1 MTNNVLKFKCK
12 YTVISRNKSH
22 SQPITQL
29 TVDNL
34 PMEQLQ
40 SYMQVPIG
48 VGLPTLTW
56 SVPLENVCQ
65 RARRQIGVKV
75 LCLFKQLNTIT
86 TLYLV
91 CSTSYRVCCASLGH
105 TPTGAY
111 YEKVCTESLHRKC
124 DMDYDSLLNYCE
136 VPTLVSSIKA
146 VVVISARSFM
156 ATLCFS

>member
-1 MTNNVLKFKCK
+1 MALYADYIMLYCLIYIYTPADYSLVQQDIDDICPWMTNNVLKFKCK

-56 SVPLENVCQ
+56 SVPVENVCQ
-65 RARRQIGVKV
+65 RARRQIGVEV

-91 CSTSYRVCCASLGH
+91 
-105 TPTGAY
+105 
-111 YEKVCTESLHRKC
+111 
-124 DMDYDSLLNYCE
+124 
-136 VPTLVSSIKA
+136 
-146 VVVISARSFM
+146 
-156 ATLCFS
+156 